1 MWAAIRK
8 EWDYLA
14 LAFLLGLY
22 VTAAVVVAIILL
34 LPLASIL

>member
-14 LAFLLGLY
+14 LAFLLGMH
-22 VTAAVVVAIILL
+22 VTAGVA
-34 LPLASIL
+34 LALTLWALSQSF